1 MPEGDTVFRQAAVLH
16 AALGGKVL
24 TASDF
29 RVPSY
34 ATVDLSG
41 RTVQR
46 VIARGKHLLMQFG
59 DLTVHSHLK
68 MEGTWHVYPRDAQG
82 GRPQWRRPAH
92 TARCVLRTQDHEAV
106 GFSLGEL
113 DIFSPTEEQERLGHL
128 GPDLL
133 GPDWDPAEATRR
145 LLSAPQRSIGVALLD
160 QRNLAGVGN
169 VFRSEICFLA
179 GILPTRP
186 VAEVANLARVIELSE
201 KLLHREPAADPP
213 MHHRQPHGRSA
224 VLGLRARR
232 QALYALRHPA
242 AQERAR
248 RAGAAQGRRGGP
260 GDLLLPVLPE
270 LNTPGRL
277 RGPVV
282 RYSGSPE
289 FRPVRSRRVENV
301 VNAMS
306 RASSI
311 SMSPS
316 RSAQCENAVSKQV
329 SAACTSTRARRS
341 LQPAGPSTAGTSVGI
356 RD

>member
-16 AALGGKVL
+16 AALGGRVL

-68 MEGTWHVYPRDAQG
+68 MEGTWHVYLRDAQG

-113 DIFSPTEEQERLGHL
+113 DIFSPAEERERLGHL

-186 VAEVANLARVIELSE
+186 VAEVANLARVIELSG
-201 KLLHREPAADPP
+201 KLLTVNRLRIRRCTTANPTAGPP
-213 MHHRQPHGRSA
+213 YWVYG
-224 VLGLRARR
+224 
-232 QALYALRHPA
+232 
-242 AQERAR
+242 
-248 RAGAAQGRRGGP
+248 RGGKP
-260 GDLLLPVLPE
+260 CMRCGTRLRRSELGEPE
-270 LNTPGRL
+270 LRKAA
-277 RGPVV
+277 VAD
-282 RYSGSPE
+282 
-289 FRPVRSRRVENV
+289 RV
-301 VNAMS
+301 
-306 RASSI
+306 I
-311 SMSPS
+311 YFCPS
-316 RSAQCENAVSKQV
+316 CQS
-329 SAACTSTRARRS
+329 
-341 LQPAGPSTAGTSVGI
+341 
-356 RD
+356 